1 MANYDQKKPY
11 SWMPEGLRRFLNLE
25 YDDAPATGSSS
36 SAASY
41 STAPAASYSAAPAPA
56 ASSGWTAPSN
66 PSFQASNMSGYT
78 PPASSGYSA
87 PTFQPATGN
96 GGSPAVSG
104 QFDVLSITGAL
115 RGFVHGALPPQG
127 VEQFSKELVGTTRS
141 VFDMYSRWFFFQ
153 TEDVL
158 KLGQS
163 VIKTV
168 TDLLPTGPAQGT
180 QARRIKVMVSNGDQE
195 ETPIKVEA

>member
-11 SWMPEGLRRFLNLE
+11 SWMPEGLRRFLNLD
-25 YDDAPATGSSS
+25 YDDAPAPAGR

-41 STAPAASYSAAPAPA
+41 SSAPAAPAPA
-56 ASSGWTAPSN
+56 SAAGSGWTPPSS

-78 PPASSGYSA
+78 PPASSGYTA
-87 PTFQPATGN
+87 PTFQAHEGQAS
-96 GGSPAVSG
+96 SPAVSG
-104 QFDVLSITGAL
+104 QFDVLSITGAMK
-115 RGFVHGALPPQG
+115 GFVHGALPPQG
-127 VEQFSKELVGTTRS
+127 VEAFTKEVVSTSQS

-153 TEDVL
+153 AEDVL

-168 TDLLPTGPAQGT
+168 TDLIPSGNGSSSQP
-180 QARRIKVMVSNGDQE
+180 RRIKVMVANGDQE
-195 ETPIKVEA
+195 ETPIKVEE

>member
-1 MANYDQKKPY
+1 MSNYEQKKPY

-36 SAASY
+36 SASY
-41 STAPAASYSAAPAPA
+41 SSAPVAKSTPAAAP
-56 ASSGWTAPSN
+56 SSGWTPPSS

-96 GGSPAVSG
+96 GGSPTVSG

-115 RGFVHGALPPQG
+115 KGFVHGALPPQG
-127 VEQFSKELVGTTRS
+127 VEEFSKELVSTSRS
-141 VFDMYSRWFFFQ
+141 VFDMYSRWFLFQ
-153 TEDVL
+153 TEDVV

-168 TDLLPTGPAQGT
+168 TDLLPSGSTPGT
-180 QARRIKVMVSNGDQE
+180 QPRRIKVMVANGDQE